1 MNCLLYAVQ
10 RPPVNKKIVLDAS
23 AILAL
28 IQEEP
33 GAEVIRPLLKQS
45 IMSTVNVAEVLTSL
59 QRVDISPEEGIEYMS
74 LLINKIVDFDR
85 EQAREVAALYPKVK
99 HKGLSLG
106 DRACLAL
113 GKKYNATVYTADKVW
128 KDINSQLDIQLI
140 R

>member
-1 MNCLLYAVQ
+1 M
-10 RPPVNKKIVLDAS
+10 NKKIVLDAS

-45 IMSTVNVAEVLTSL
+45 MMSTVNVAETLTSL
-59 QRVDISPEEGIEYMS
+59 QKVDIDPEEGLEYMS
-74 LLINKIVDFDR
+74 LLVGEIVDFDID
-85 EQAREVAALYPKVK
+85 QAMEAAILFPKVK

-113 GKKYNATVYTADKVW
+113 GKKHQATIYTADKIW
-128 KDINSQLDIQLI
+128 KDVKSELDIQLI

>member
-1 MNCLLYAVQ
+1 M
-10 RPPVNKKIVLDAS
+10 NKKIVLDAS

-45 IMSTVNVAEVLTSL
+45 MMSTVNIAETLTSL
-59 QRVDISPEEGIEYMS
+59 QRVDIGPEEGLEYMS
-74 LLINKIVDFDR
+74 LLISEIVDFDI
-85 EQAREVAALYPKVK
+85 EQALEVAVLFPKVK

-113 GKKYNATVYTADKVW
+113 GKKYHATIYTADKIW
-128 KDINSQLDIQLI
+128 KDADAGLDIQLI

>member
-1 MNCLLYAVQ
+1 M
-10 RPPVNKKIVLDAS
+10 NKKIVLDAS

-45 IMSTVNVAEVLTSL
+45 MMSTVNVAETLTSL
-59 QRVDISPEEGIEYMS
+59 QKVDIDPEEGMEYMS
-74 LLINKIVDFDR
+74 LLISEIVDFDIN
-85 EQAREVAALYPKVK
+85 QAMEVAVLFPKVK

-113 GKKYNATVYTADKVW
+113 GKKYHATIYTADKAW
-128 KDINSQLDIQLI
+128 KDIDSELNIQVI

>member
-1 MNCLLYAVQ
+1 M
-10 RPPVNKKIVLDAS
+10 NKKIVLDAS

-33 GAEVIRPLLKQS
+33 GAEVIKPLLSQS
-45 IMSTVNVAEVLTSL
+45 MMSTVNVAETLTSL
-59 QRVDISPEEGIEYMS
+59 QKVDIGPEEGIEYMS
-74 LLINKIVDFDR
+74 LLINEIVNFDLD
-85 EQAREVAALYPKVK
+85 QALEVAILYPKTK

-113 GKKYNATVYTADKVW
+113 GKKYHATLYTADKAW
-128 KDINSQLDIQLI
+128 KNIDSELDIHLI

>member
-1 MNCLLYAVQ
+1 M
-10 RPPVNKKIVLDAS
+10 NKKVVLDAS

-45 IMSTVNVAEVLTSL
+45 MMSAVNVAETLTSL
-59 QRVDISPEEGIEYMS
+59 QKVEMDPEEGMEYLS
-74 LLINKIVDFDR
+74 ILISQIVDFDTD
-85 EQAREVAALYPKVK
+85 QAIDAARLYPHVK

-113 GKKYNATVYTADKVW
+113 GKKFQATIYTADKIW
-128 KDINSQLDIQLI
+128 KDIYPELDIYLI

>member
-1 MNCLLYAVQ
+1 M
-10 RPPVNKKIVLDAS
+10 NKKNVLDAS

-33 GAEVIRPLLKQS
+33 GAEVIKPLLKQS
-45 IMSTVNVAEVLTSL
+45 MMSTVNIAETLTSL
-59 QRVDISPEEGIEYMS
+59 QKVDIGPEEGMEYMS
-74 LLINKIVDFDR
+74 LLINEIVDFDLD
-85 EQAREVAALYPKVK
+85 QAVEVATLYPKAK

-113 GKKYNATVYTADKVW
+113 GKKFHATIYTADKAW
-128 KDINSQLDIQLI
+128 ENIDSELDIQLI

>member
-1 MNCLLYAVQ
+1 MNRKV
-10 RPPVNKKIVLDAS
+10 VLDAS

-28 IQEEP
+28 IQEES

-45 IMSTVNVAEVLTSL
+45 MMSTVNIAETLTSL
-59 QRVDISPEEGIEYMS
+59 QKVEIGPEEGMEYLS
-74 LLINKIVDFDR
+74 LLIAEIVDFDTD
-85 EQAREVAALYPKVK
+85 QAIDAAEFYPHVK

-113 GKKYNATVYTADKVW
+113 GKKFQATIYTADKVW
-128 KDINSQLDIQLI
+128 KDIYPELDICLI

>member
-1 MNCLLYAVQ
+1 M
-10 RPPVNKKIVLDAS
+10 NKKIVLDAS

-33 GAEVIRPLLKQS
+33 GAEVIKPLLKYS
-45 IMSTVNVAEVLTSL
+45 VTSTVNVAETLTSL
-59 QRVDISPEEGIEYMS
+59 QKIDISPEEGLEYIS
-74 LLINKIVDFDR
+74 LLIDEIVDFDLD
-85 EQAREVAALYPKVK
+85 QAMDVSILYPKVK

-113 GKKYNATVYTADKVW
+113 GKKYCTTIYTADKVW
-128 KDINSQLDIQLI
+128 QDACSELDIQLI

>member
-1 MNCLLYAVQ
+1 M
-10 RPPVNKKIVLDAS
+10 NKKVVLDAS

-33 GAEVIRPLLKQS
+33 GAEVVKPLLKQS
-45 IMSTVNVAEVLTSL
+45 VMSTVNVAETLTSL
-59 QRVDISPEEGIEYMS
+59 QKIDIHPEEGLEYIS
-74 LLINKIVDFDR
+74 LLISEVVNFDLD
-85 EQAREVAALYPKVK
+85 QALEVSILYPKAM

-113 GKKYNATVYTADKVW
+113 GKKYHTTIYTADNAW
-128 KDINSQLDIQLI
+128 KDICSELDIQLI